1 MDPLAMIKT
10 AARSWSPT
18 RRGASS
24 RRARSYPRSAVI
36 PVQHAVD
43 AEPSPSRPI
52 LQAEWELDPD
62 GRLVCRWRI
71 VG

>member
-1 MDPLAMIKT
+1 MGPLAMIKT

-24 RRARSYPRSAVI
+24 RRARSGSRHAVI
-36 PVQHAVD
+36 PAQHAVG
-43 AEPSPSRPI
+43 AEAAPSRP
-52 LQAEWELDPD
+52 LLRAEWELDPD